1 MIVYLTIKVDNQQEK
16 EEIIILLVV
25 LKDQNLKLN
34 QLVLLRYKHLLL
46 ILFHSPYITP
56 I

>member
-1 MIVYLTIKVDNQQEK
+1 MIVYLTIKVDNQQQK

-25 LKDQNLKLN
+25 LKDQSLKLS
-34 QLVLLRYKHLLL
+34 QLALLRYKQLLL
-46 ILFHSPYITP
+46 IPFHSPYLTP